1 MTQEEQ
7 EEPEEVSE
15 YFYRKFYIF
24 DIHRIFIGRV
34 VEDMQVLP
42 DVLPTGSGGSGGV
55 KPSLKEQQAELCLL
69 MGLPGNQHR
78 GASSPHL
85 PTPASNTKQPGQAA
99 FSCLPLHGCLAQK
112 HR

>member
-1 MTQEEQ
+1 MTQEGQ
-7 EEPEEVSE
+7 EEPEEVCE

-42 DVLPTGSGGSGGV
+42 DVLPTGSGRFGGV
-55 KPSLKEQQAELCLL
+55 KPSLKQQAELCLL
-69 MGLPGNQHR
+69 MGLPGNQHH

-85 PTPASNTKQPGQAA
+85 PSPASNTKQPGQAA
-99 FSCLPLHGCLAQK
+99 FSCLPLHGRFAQK
-112 HR
+112 HI